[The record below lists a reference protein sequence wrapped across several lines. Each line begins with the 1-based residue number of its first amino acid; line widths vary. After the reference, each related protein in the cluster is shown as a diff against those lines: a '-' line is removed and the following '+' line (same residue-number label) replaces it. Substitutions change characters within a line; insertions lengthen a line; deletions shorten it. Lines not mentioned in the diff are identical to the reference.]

1 LIDRGHTLEQLTPLI
16 IQAAADL
23 DNKTWQPNN
32 TSSCTQN
39 TLFIHWQHH
48 LGGLQRTNIRKIYE
62 ATLQPHLPY
71 KKMQIAISRPKNLR
85 DILTKTAI
93 LNTNNIN
100 IPEIIHDNP
109 QSSNIYISIN
119 TEIIRGKLKAA
130 FF

>member
-39 TLFIHWQHH
+39 TLFIHWQH
-48 LGGLQRTNIRKIYE
+48 
-62 ATLQPHLPY
+62 
-71 KKMQIAISRPKNLR
+71 IAISRPKNLR